1 MKRAAHPDG
10 AWTTNKFV
18 VFQKFRYQKPTRNLY
33 INSMNICKTQR
44 FRHAD
49 VEHVAWRKVE
59 NEAVVL
65 DLDTSEYCSLNET
78 GVFIWEKIGQGAS
91 IDQICQSLL
100 EEYEDIPEDMPK
112 QVVGICEKLLKA
124 KLIYPIK

>member
-1 MKRAAHPDG
+1 
-10 AWTTNKFV
+10 
-18 VFQKFRYQKPTRNLY
+18 
-33 INSMNICKTQR
+33 MNICKTQR